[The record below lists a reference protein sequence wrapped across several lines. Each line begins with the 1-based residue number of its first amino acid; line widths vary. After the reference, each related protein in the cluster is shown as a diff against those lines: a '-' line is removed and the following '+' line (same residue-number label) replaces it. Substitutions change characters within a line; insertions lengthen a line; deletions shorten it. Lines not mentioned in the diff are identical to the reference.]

1 VVGSWSLGWLLAE
14 LIILVV
20 TFPTIA
26 RLIRSIRPTAG
37 LEKVVD
43 RDLREPRISVV
54 IPARNEAD
62 RIGPLLDSLASA
74 PGIIEVIVV
83 DDDSTD
89 GTARVAQ
96 AHGAVVVSSP
106 SRPNGW
112 VGKTWALQQGIV
124 AARGEWIVSLDADT
138 RPSPVL
144 PESMVQWA
152 EEREA
157 TLTTVAGSFECPTT
171 GAQLIHPA
179 LLTTLIYRYGR
190 PGAVGDGRVIAN
202 GQCMVFRK
210 DDAIGMHFMERVRG
224 ELIEDVALAR
234 SLVQEGRNVML
245 VDGAGLLR
253 VRMFEDFSSTVRGW
267 GRSISLAGIES
278 HSRLLGQLVAVACSQ
293 VLPIVFII
301 SGSAPVMGSL
311 LLAIRIGTLVG
322 AASSYPQRKWS
333 FWLSPVADV
342 LAWSIV
348 ARGVIRHFAGAP
360 VVWRGRTYGPSRSS
374 L

>member
-1 VVGSWSLGWLLAE
+1 MSAVKTFDPAGWDLAYALSLKGNR
-14 LIILVV
+14 
-20 TFPTIA
+20 T
-26 RLIRSIRPTAG
+26 
-37 LEKVVD
+37 
-43 RDLREPRISVV
+43 ISVC
-54 IPARNEAD
+54 IPCRNEAQTVGD
-62 RIGPLLDSLASA
+62 LIRM
-74 PGIIEVIVV
+74 IEPTLVGTLVDELIVL

-106 SRPNGW
+106 SRPKGW

-138 RPSPVL
+138 RPSPAL
-144 PESMVQWA
+144 PESVVQWA

-210 DDAIGMHFMERVRG
+210 DDAIGMRFMERVRG

-234 SLVQEGRNVML
+234 SLVQEGRNVVL
-245 VDGAGLLR
+245 VDGARLLR

-293 VLPIVFII
+293 VLPIVF
-301 SGSAPVMGSL
+301 AQVLMKYPD
-311 LLAIRIGTLVG
+311 
-322 AASSYPQRKWS
+322 SYQCQ
-333 FWLSPVADV
+333 LM
-342 LAWSIV
+342 
-348 ARGVIRHFAGAP
+348 
-360 VVWRGRTYGPSRSS
+360 
-374 L
+374 

>member
-37 LEKVVD
+37 LKKVVD

-74 PGIIEVIVV
+74 LGIIEVIVV
-83 DDDSTD
+83 DDESTD

-96 AHGAVVVSSP
+96 AHGAVIVSPP
-106 SRPNGW
+106 SRPEGW

-138 RPSPVL
+138 RPSPAL
-144 PESMVQWA
+144 PESVVQWA

-190 PGAVGDGRVIAN
+190 PGAVGDDRALAN
-202 GQCMVFRK
+202 GQCMAFRK
-210 DDAIGMHFMERVRG
+210 DDAIEMRFMEHVRG

-234 SLVQEGRNVML
+234 LLVQEDRNVVL
-245 VDGAGLLR
+245 VDGAELLR
-253 VRMFEDFSSTVRGW
+253 VRMFEDFPSTVRGW

-301 SGSAPVMGSL
+301 SGIAPVMGSL

-322 AASSYPQRKWS
+322 SSSSYPQRKWS

-348 ARGVIRHFAGAP
+348 ALGVIRHFVGAP